1 MIILHD
7 GELNTASA
15 KPSVVSIGV
24 FDGLHRGHQAVIE
37 LLIAH
42 SKERDALSTVVTF
55 DPSPAM
61 VLAPTRAPRLLATI
75 DQRLEGFAALDVDQ
89 VRVLTFSATLALEPA
104 RHFIERILVGELRT
118 QGVVVGEDFH
128 FGHHREGNVA
138 TLRDVGAEMGFSVWP
153 APLYGEGERWSS
165 TSVRAALARG
175 DLEGAKRVLGRPFT
189 LRGTVVHGDERGEE
203 LGYPTANLEVAAH
216 QQLPEEGVYAGA
228 TAREGAW
235 WPAAISVG
243 TRPQFYDHGELVV
256 EVHVLGFDG
265 DLYDLTLDVVFLA
278 RLRDQMTFSNVEELT
293 VQIERDVVETRQ
305 IFKKFM
311 PEEAQLLRWTLGQR
325 R

>member
-1 MIILHD
+1 MIILRD

-37 LLIAH
+37 QLLAH
-42 SKERDALSTVVTF
+42 SKECDALSTVVTF

-61 VLAPTRAPRLLATI
+61 VLAPTKAPRLLATV
-75 DQRLEGFAALDVDQ
+75 DQRLEGFAALGVDQ
-89 VRVLTFSATLALEPA
+89 VRVLTFNATLASESA
-104 RHFIERILVGELRT
+104 RHFIERVLVSELRT
-118 QGVVVGEDFH
+118 RGVVVGEDFH
-128 FGHHREGNVA
+128 FGHLREGTVA
-138 TLRDVGAEMGFSVWP
+138 TLRDVGTEMGFHVWP

-203 LGYPTANLEVAAH
+203 LGYRTANLDVAAH
-216 QQLPEEGVYAGA
+216 QQLPADGVYAGA

-243 TRPQFYDHGELVV
+243 TRPQFYDDGELVV
-256 EVHVLGFDG
+256 EVHVLGFEG

-278 RLRDQMTFSNVEELT
+278 RLRDQMTFSNVDELT
-293 VQIERDVVETRQ
+293 AQIERDVVETRQ
-305 IFKKFM
+305 IFEKFT